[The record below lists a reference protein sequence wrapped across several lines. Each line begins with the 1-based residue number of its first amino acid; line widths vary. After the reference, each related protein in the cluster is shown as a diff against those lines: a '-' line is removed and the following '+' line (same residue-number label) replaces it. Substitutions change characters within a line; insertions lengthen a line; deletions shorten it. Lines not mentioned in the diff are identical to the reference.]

1 MGKGGGGNGGGSAP
15 APAPQTS
22 TSYTTNLPEYA
33 EPYMTR
39 LMERTEEESNVDY
52 IPYGS
57 QRLAEFGADTEA
69 GFQGIRDIAESGTP
83 ATFTTAETALTGVAG
98 QAPLTQ
104 QELFDPAASFTD
116 TGVSS
121 AYMNPYTQNVLDAQ
135 KARLQQRFNEQQLER
150 EAQAVGAG
158 AFSGDRRNV
167 QEGIAQRELDM
178 QLNEIEQQGLQQAY
192 ESGANIFNADRAAQL
207 QQRALNTEVFAG
219 NQQRAV
225 DYERNRLAA
234 AEQLRAQGL
243 AGEELG
249 MARAK
254 SLAGVGGAYDDLTQ
268 KSMDIGYT
276 DFINQRDFP
285 RNQLNFYSGILRGV
299 PISPQQEVTT
309 YQAPPSQL
317 SQLLGLGIGG
327 LGLANAYKGLTG

>member
-57 QRLAEFGADTEA
+57 QRLAEFGTDTEA

-167 QEGIAQRELDM
+167 QEGIAQRELNM
-178 QLNEIEQQGLQQAY
+178 QLNEIEQQEIG
-192 ESGANIFNADRAAQL
+192 RAH
-207 QQRALNTEVFAG
+207 V
-219 NQQRAV
+219 
-225 DYERNRLAA
+225 
-234 AEQLRAQGL
+234 
-243 AGEELG
+243 
-249 MARAK
+249 
-254 SLAGVGGAYDDLTQ
+254 
-268 KSMDIGYT
+268 
-276 DFINQRDFP
+276 
-285 RNQLNFYSGILRGV
+285 
-299 PISPQQEVTT
+299 
-309 YQAPPSQL
+309 
-317 SQLLGLGIGG
+317 
-327 LGLANAYKGLTG
+327 